1 MKEKSDRSKNTWNLR
16 KYVMTVKDFFFR
28 VQSEAL
34 KLNPDNYFPKKF
46 SGRASIFTFTLDILS
61 RCGTSSGSN
70 R

>member
-46 SGRASIFTFTLDILS
+46 SGRASIFTFTLGILLEF
-61 RCGTSSGSN
+61 GTSSCSN